1 MHTYGHDRPFS
12 IIQVTIPFDFVTI
25 PFDFQQLIV
34 HGKNKKLHEK
44 LNDLKMFWVEE
55 TVPCSYSLRKN
66 TIQ

>member
-12 IIQVTIPFDFVTI
+12 IIQVTI

>member
-12 IIQVTIPFDFVTI
+12 IIQVTI

-44 LNDLKMFWVEE
+44 LNDLKMF
-55 TVPCSYSLRKN
+55 
-66 TIQ
+66 